1 MIPNSSVLSRAASV
15 STLAAFKAAWVL
27 ARVMLRYLVVRMEQ
41 CAATDGRVKPGH
53 DAGKA

>member
-27 ARVMLRYLVVRMEQ
+27 ARVMLRYLVVRIEQ